1 LILKGCFPPIG
12 ECQVAAA
19 GDDRQVTDLVDDEQG
34 EAAEVANFLANR
46 AFAFGRASAATISA
60 SEPK

>member
-1 LILKGCFPPIG
+1 MT
-12 ECQVAAA
+12 
-19 GDDRQVTDLVDDEQG
+19 RQVTDLVDDEQG
-34 EAAEVANFLANR
+34 EAAEVADFLAKR